1 MSQQPVSSQ
10 TVMLTDQQSKPT
22 ETVIAWIVAIITALY
37 MLPWAIAATRGK
49 ANSGMI
55 GVINALLGWTLIGY
69 IWALVL
75 SLTPHGVRG
84 YGTLTSQ
91 P

>member
-1 MSQQPVSSQ
+1 MSDPTVTSQ
-10 TVMLTDQQSKPT
+10 TVALTDQQSIPT
-22 ETVIAWIVAIITALY
+22 ETIIAWIVAIITALY

-49 ANSGMI
+49 ANSGTI
-55 GVINALLGWTLIGY
+55 GIIDALLGWTVIGY

-84 YGTLTSQ
+84 YGTLTT
-91 P
+91 